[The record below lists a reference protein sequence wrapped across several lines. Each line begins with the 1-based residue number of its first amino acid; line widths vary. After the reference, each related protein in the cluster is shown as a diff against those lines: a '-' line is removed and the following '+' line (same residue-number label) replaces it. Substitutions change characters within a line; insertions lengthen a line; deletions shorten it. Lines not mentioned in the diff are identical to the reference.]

1 MSNSKLRG
9 VIAAVATTAM
19 IFSGAP
25 SRAALERLRAIGPGS
40 VPRLA
45 AWTRVLLEIAQAGSV
60 EQLFAMRD
68 LREDPDP
75 HVAMLARQWTSQA
88 LENTG
93 DLEGALEAARA
104 AYDLCDDV
112 DGPWQRAMLSS
123 QLASLAAQLG
133 DVPGARRHGE
143 AALGP
148 MEALGAV
155 EDATQL
161 RAMLA
166 ICDMREQRF
175 DEAAAMLD
183 RVATEDSSESTFGSR
198 MIVLCGQAELALARG
213 DVAVG
218 LSLYRT
224 TIAALSARGP
234 VPGIEVEIG
243 LEPWV
248 IWPLSGAV
256 AAHARLGRS
265 AGAGLRDDLVDKAI
279 RSLAGS
285 PALFDFPVAG
295 AVAFALGLWEL
306 TADAPS
312 EESVRTGV
320 DLLGLADRFAYN
332 RVLPSLDWAPAASVS
347 ERVRPGLLDQVLAG
361 YAERPVDDLRAALAK
376 LLDALR

>member
-1 MSNSKLRG
+1 
-9 VIAAVATTAM
+9 M

-25 SRAALERLRAIGPGS
+25 STAALGRLRAIGPGS

-45 AWTRVLLEIAQAGSV
+45 AWTRGLLEIAHAESV
-60 EQLFAMRD
+60 AQLVAMGD

-75 HVAMLARQWTSQA
+75 PVAMLALQWTSQA

-93 DLEGALEAARA
+93 DIEGALQAAQA

-143 AALGP
+143 AALAPLG
-148 MEALGAV
+148 ELGAA

-166 ICDMREQRF
+166 ICDMREERF

-183 RVATEDSSESTFGSR
+183 RVAAEDSSESTFGSR

-213 DVAVG
+213 DVTVG

-234 VPGIEVEIG
+234 VPGLAVEVG

-256 AAHARLGRS
+256 AAHAHHGRT
-265 AGAGLRDDLVDKAI
+265 AGSGLRDDLLDKAT
-279 RSLAGS
+279 RLLAG
-285 PALFDFPVAG
+285 PPGLFDFPVAG

-306 TADAPS
+306 TADGAS
-312 EESVRTGV
+312 DESLRTGV
-320 DLLGLADRFAYN
+320 DLLGLADRF
-332 RVLPSLDWAPAASVS
+332 
-347 ERVRPGLLDQVLAG
+347 
-361 YAERPVDDLRAALAK
+361 
-376 LLDALR
+376 